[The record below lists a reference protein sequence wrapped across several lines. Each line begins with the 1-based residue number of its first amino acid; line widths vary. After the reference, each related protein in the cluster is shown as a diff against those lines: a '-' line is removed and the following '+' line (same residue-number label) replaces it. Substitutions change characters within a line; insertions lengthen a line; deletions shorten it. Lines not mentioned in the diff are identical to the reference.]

1 MGLALPLRRCA
12 GLSVLGLEVFRSPS
26 LSTRSENR
34 LPSPSLSSGATPE
47 YDRSRQSIDPRVRPR
62 VAPTLSGLYVARWR
76 TAAHIELSIGGAP
89 STDDPIR
96 RPNHS
101 MQHPTVPWGRS
112 PKRLHHPRN
121 GGPRSRHEPEG
132 PCRTAPSDHSRPKPE
147 AFATE
152 PPRVGVASH
161 RRPLREPAGVELAA
175 DNTQVHERLVVFT
188 LSEPPTRLSEES
200 PVVASLLPLRM

>member
-26 LSTRSENR
+26 SSSRSENR

-47 YDRSRQSIDPRVRPR
+47 YDHSRQSIDPRVRPR
-62 VAPTLSGLYVARWR
+62 VAPTLSGPYVARWR
-76 TAAHIELSIGGAP
+76 TAARIELSIGGAP

-101 MQHPTVPWGRS
+101 MQCPTVPWGRS
-112 PKRLHHPRN
+112 PKRLHHPKN

-175 DNTQVHERLVVFT
+175 DNTQVHERIVVFT
-188 LSEPPTRLSEES
+188 SANLRPALRRK
-200 PVVASLLPLRM
+200 PVVVSLLPLRM